1 MPNLIANETRCL
13 DPRCCGL
20 MTVKSNEDAAGTIP
34 MERRIIQVENLR
46 DQAGIAAAL
55 RRAFVERS
63 EPARCGDADD
73 DFAALLKQ
81 IN

>member
-1 MPNLIANETRCL
+1 MS
-13 DPRCCGL
+13 
-20 MTVKSNEDAAGTIP
+20 VKSNEEAAGKIP
-34 MERRIIQVENLR
+34 MERRIIQVENVA

-63 EPARCGDADD
+63 APSRCTDSDEDADR

-81 IN
+81 IH